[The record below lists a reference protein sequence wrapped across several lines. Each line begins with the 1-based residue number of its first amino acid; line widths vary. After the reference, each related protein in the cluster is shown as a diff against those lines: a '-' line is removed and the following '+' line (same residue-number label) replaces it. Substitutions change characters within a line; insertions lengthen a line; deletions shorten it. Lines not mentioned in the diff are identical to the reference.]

1 MRQKVVGIASLPDR
15 VECLEET
22 IFSLYDQV
30 DKIIVG
36 LNNYTEIP
44 VFLGMRK
51 IESYLLDNS
60 LGDAAKFYKI
70 DEYNNDYYFACDDD
84 IIYPNDYCEVLI
96 KKCDKYK
103 SVIGL
108 HGVNVI
114 KPVTSYYK
122 NRRVF
127 HGFNPLSSDV
137 EVDLVATSSCV
148 IDTSVLK
155 VRLSDFPIPNM
166 ADIWLGDLCKKQNI
180 KSYAIERG
188 SNWLKYSEF
197 MADKWTIYDDFKS
210 KKDYEQTK
218 IVSKWDTVE
227 RK

>member
-1 MRQKVVGIASLPDR
+1 MKQKVVGIASLPDR

-44 VFLGMRK
+44 VFLSMRK

-148 IDTSVLK
+148 IDTSILK

-197 MADKWTIYDDFKS
+197 MTDKWTIYDDFKS